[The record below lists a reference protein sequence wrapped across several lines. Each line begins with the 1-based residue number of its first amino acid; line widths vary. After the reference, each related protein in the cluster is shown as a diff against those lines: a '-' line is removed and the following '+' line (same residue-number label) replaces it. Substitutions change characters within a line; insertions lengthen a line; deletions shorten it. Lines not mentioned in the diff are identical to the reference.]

1 MAYSWTSRQKVHFD
15 ANEIV
20 LIVLRRGIKLMN
32 ARDKTRTME
41 HLLTRL
47 GLQQKEGEEEEV
59 YSPTID

>member
-1 MAYSWTSRQKVHFD
+1 MHFD

-20 LIVLRRGIKLMN
+20 LIVLKRGIKLTI

-47 GLQQKEGEEEEV
+47 GLKQKKKK
-59 YSPTID
+59 

>member
-1 MAYSWTSRQKVHFD
+1 MAYSWISRQKVHFD

-20 LIVLRRGIKLMN
+20 LIVLRRGIELMT

-47 GLQQKEGEEEEV
+47 GLKQKEGEEEEV